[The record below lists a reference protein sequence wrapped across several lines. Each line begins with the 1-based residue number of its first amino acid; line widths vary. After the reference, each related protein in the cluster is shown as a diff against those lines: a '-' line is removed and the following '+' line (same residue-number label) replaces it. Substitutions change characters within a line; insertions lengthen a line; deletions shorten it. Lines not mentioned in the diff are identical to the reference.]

1 VIFVSSWLCVGYWF
15 LVLPGS
21 FARPSRDILSVYESE
36 ILHGPGFLRRP
47 SHFGVKLFYFQTFD
61 LRGIDEVIADAVI
74 FYEIVACIGVSFGV
88 WALYNYARFKNLER
102 RKALPSVTTGQLAV
116 FFGVEEQQ
124 IAELQDAQRI
134 SIQFDE
140 QANMVACRAMEQA
153 EAKPAE

>member
-1 VIFVSSWLCVGYWF
+1 LKPLIINNPDLQTIRQKYSSTLLTFVFWLIWLYLWTP
-15 LVLPGS
+15 LITLI
-21 FARPSRDILSVYESE
+21 AWY
-36 ILHGPGFLRRP
+36 
-47 SHFGVKLFYFQTFD
+47 FGVKLFYFQMFD

>member
-1 VIFVSSWLCVGYWF
+1 MKPLIINNPDLQTIRQKYSSTLLTFVFWLIWLYLWTP
-15 LVLPGS
+15 LITLI
-21 FARPSRDILSVYESE
+21 AWY
-36 ILHGPGFLRRP
+36 
-47 SHFGVKLFYFQTFD
+47 FGVKLFYFQMFD